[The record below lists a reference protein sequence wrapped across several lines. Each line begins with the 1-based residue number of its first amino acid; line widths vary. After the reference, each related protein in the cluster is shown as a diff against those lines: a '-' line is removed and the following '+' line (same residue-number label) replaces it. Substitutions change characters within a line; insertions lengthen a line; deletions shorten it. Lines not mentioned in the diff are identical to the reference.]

1 MLDPAAKVNGFVVLT
16 MIVQIYE
23 IQTPGEAESLIELG
37 VDHIGSVI
45 LSNSSWK
52 DPILRET
59 VQFTR
64 SAGSR
69 SSLIPLFSNLDSI
82 LQTVDYYQPDIIHF
96 CETLSNHAGILDNC
110 KNLRDIQ
117 TNVKAEFPEIRIM
130 RSIPIAPP
138 GSAHIVPTLDL
149 AAIFEPVTD
158 IFLTDT
164 LLVPDPDK
172 PDASNP
178 QPVSGYIGITGQ
190 ICDWQM
196 ARRLV
201 AFCGIPV
208 ILAGGIS
215 PDNVAGGVAH
225 VRPAGVDSCTATNVV
240 DGRGRSIRFKKDP
253 EKVRRLIEGVR
264 RAEGNSLLSGNQIS
278 HT

>member
-23 IQTPGEAESLIELG
+23 IQTPDEAESLVELG

-45 LSNSSWK
+45 LSESSWK

-64 SAGSR
+64 SAGAR
-69 SSLIPLFSNLDSI
+69 SSLIPLFSNQDSI

-96 CETLSNHAGILDNC
+96 CETLSNHAGTLDSC
-110 KNLRDIQ
+110 KKLRDIQ
-117 TNVKAEFPEIRIM
+117 THVKTEFPEIRIM
-130 RSIPIAPP
+130 RSIPIAPT
-138 GSAHIVPTLDL
+138 GSVHMVPTLDL

-164 LLVPDPDK
+164 LLVADPNT
-172 PDASNP
+172 PNALNP

-201 AFCGIPV
+201 GVCKIPV

-215 PDNVAGGVAH
+215 PDNVANGIAL
-225 VRPAGVDSCTATNVV
+225 VRPAGVDSCTATNAV

-253 EKVRRLIEGVR
+253 EKVKRLIEGVR
-264 RAEGNSLLSGNQIS
+264 KAETALSA
-278 HT
+278 